1 MESYFKKLNTS
12 EGEPSRDHLLYF
24 HILDLFS
31 IILIVYFFIL
41 SWVIPLSISEIL
53 PRSFLGTTFPNIL
66 IDKILLPILISFF
79 WLLIISQERKKIT
92 EALFIFKKII
102 GRLSFFQQAFYSLN
116 FLIALFLIILPFT
129 SILLS
134 LFMLFYIPY
143 SVAHSRFF
151 KDYKLLSFLFGG
163 LIFILISLLTF
174 VPLLRLVYFLAEGWL
189 RKLFL
194 LWINPQTIKLIHG
207 ISLSIG
213 GVGAINSFITFIY
226 EGAHEYNPQIDLP
239 YFKIN
244 LGCVLLSIIFSA
256 FVLSFTVY
264 FSSLFAPFLIFLS
277 ILVLLYPFERL
288 IRYLKGMRKP
298 RNPLDKVSIVLL
310 FTFSLAGLGN
320 SKFFIQF
327 LEHFMILEVPK
338 ILKISSMVTLLIL
351 SIITFLY
358 AFKKASKS
366 K

>member
-1 MESYFKKLNTS
+1 MKDYFKTLNTS
-12 EGEPSRDHLLYF
+12 EGEPSGDTLLYF

-31 IILIVYFFIL
+31 MVLVVYFFIL
-41 SWVIPLSISEIL
+41 SWTIPLSIREIL
-53 PRSFLGTTFPNIL
+53 PRSFLGSTFPNIL
-66 IDKILLPILISFF
+66 LDKVLLPILVSFF
-79 WLLIISQERKKIT
+79 WLLIISQERKKLT

-129 SILLS
+129 SIFLS

-143 SVAHSRFF
+143 SVVNSRFF
-151 KDYKLLSFLFGG
+151 KDSKLISFLFGTFIFILLSFLT
-163 LIFILISLLTF
+163 FI
-174 VPLLRLVYFLAEGWL
+174 PLLRLVYFLAEGWL

-194 LWINPQTIKLIHG
+194 LWIHPKTIKIIHG

-226 EGAHEYNPQIDLP
+226 EGAHEYDPQIEP
-239 YFKIN
+239 PSFKIN
-244 LGCVLLSIIFSA
+244 LACTLLSITFSA
-256 FVLSFTVY
+256 FILFFVINVAP
-264 FSSLFAPFLIFLS
+264 LFAPFLIFLS
-277 ILVLLYPFERL
+277 ILAILYPFERF
-288 IRYLKGMRKP
+288 IRYLKGTGKS

-327 LEHFMILEVPK
+327 LEHFMVLEVPK
-338 ILKISSMVTLLIL
+338 ILKIGSMVTLLIL

-358 AFKKASKS
+358 AFKKASES